1 MAYMG
6 IAGEIAAETVLAR
19 GQGVGSMQIALLDT
33 LQLMKRDDFLARI
46 KLVADGMHTSHERA

>member
-46 KLVADGMHTSHERA
+46 RLVSNDRLPPHKHA